1 MHSCEYCEIL
11 KNAYFGEHMRT
22 TGCYCRKAPSRKYLE
37 KFLVPEEEQ
46 CYRYK
51 KFKFSEY
58 KVTDCSRDVVSI
70 AA

>member
-1 MHSCEYCEIL
+1 
-11 KNAYFGEHMRT
+11 MRT
-22 TGCYCRKAPSRKYLE
+22 TGGYCRKAPSRKYLE

>member
-1 MHSCEYCEIL
+1 
-11 KNAYFGEHMRT
+11 MRT